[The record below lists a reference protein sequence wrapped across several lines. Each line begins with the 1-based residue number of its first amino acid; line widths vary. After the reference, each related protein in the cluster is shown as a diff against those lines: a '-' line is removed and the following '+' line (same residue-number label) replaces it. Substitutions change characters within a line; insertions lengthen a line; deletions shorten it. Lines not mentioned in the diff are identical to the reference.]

1 MMRSTGR
8 VREDA
13 GLEERIGK
21 LQRSL
26 RDCEIKRLELEKKLF
41 QYNSSNAHISH
52 LKYLKLKNALKDVCE
67 KERKAHL
74 RNQAFLQ
81 EFDATENRLHALISN
96 SQSSRDTKMLQGW
109 RQAEI
114 NTGSDMSRRIYH
126 PATIFMGRQM
136 SANSSIEHCLTQ
148 RKSPQPTKSFSI
160 SDPHSVRQAA
170 INSNLTDSC
179 VVPANSDTRCL
190 NKPDKIDVETSSAQI
205 RQEMLV
211 TSMAFSEDAATHR
224 TEIHKTPNGGVH
236 LAENKQSV
244 QLGTQTRERLSPEDG
259 MKDMQKDSPSNKV
272 EDSLVYERLV
282 HNEERFTHTSPSGF
296 SPDVGDHIN
305 KHTSDKHSTVENLS
319 GSHQLSKQEDEDFF
333 NSSSDLTVSITDS
346 EEMSADDLL
355 EAIDGKD
362 EIAADAPKSKDDVEW
377 VTSKKLPDQHLE
389 NAKEQ
394 HSQES
399 SSVSLSQ
406 NSLSD
411 NGFIHLLQSIEDMIL
426 EIGSKDMQLYQ
437 TTTLSPNKK
446 DDLVNLCNHMKPL
459 KKEDLEACCALV
471 VQHLQTEGSGKLF
484 LEKTDHTHKKDEKN
498 ERTISPLLRNHL
510 LGHVSFLKERGI
522 LKGGVPA
529 GFASALILNDE
540 MKTQQDH
547 LQTAR
552 KENILSSISESD
564 SQSCSLPKKDQ
575 VKPTQFKNQQDD
587 SSSCEDDSRRGKF
600 LEKKRVAANSNCLP
614 ESTTKSDH
622 EEKEDDEDLS
632 DISSIEIPGLMPA
645 NIHFTTKPASKK
657 NSEATVSSSESSP
670 EHRRENL
677 TTVPEPM
684 TSTAFNKGAPKI
696 KSKAFWGES
705 EDSSSDI
712 EAMLRPQTLNADA
725 DDFDDCFD

>member
-1 MMRSTGR
+1 MMSSAGP

-13 GLEERIGK
+13 GLEERIGN

-41 QYNSSNAHISH
+41 QYNSSDAHISH
-52 LKYLKLKNALKDVCE
+52 LKYVKLKNSLKEVCK

-74 RNQAFLQ
+74 RNQSFLQ
-81 EFDATENRLHALISN
+81 EFEAIENRLHGLIS
-96 SQSSRDTKMLQGW
+96 SSKLSHDTKMLQGW

-114 NTGSDMSRRIYH
+114 NTSSDMSRRIYH

-190 NKPDKIDVETSSAQI
+190 NKPDKIDVETSSWQI
-205 RQEMLV
+205 MPV
-211 TSMAFSEDAATHR
+211 TSIASSEGAATHR
-224 TEIHKTPNGGVH
+224 TEIDKTHNGREH

-244 QLGTQTRERLSPEDG
+244 QLSTQTQERLSPEYRTQDL
-259 MKDMQKDSPSNKV
+259 QRESPSNKV
-272 EDSLVYERLV
+272 EDLLVYERLV

-296 SPDVGDHIN
+296 PSDVGDHIN
-305 KHTSDKHSTVENLS
+305 KQASNKHNAVENLS
-319 GSHQLSKQEDEDFF
+319 GNQQLSKQEDNEFF

-346 EEMSADDLL
+346 DEMSADDLL
-355 EAIDGKD
+355 EAIDMNQESPTD
-362 EIAADAPKSKDDVEW
+362 VQKSKDIEVKWIANKRLTDQQVE
-377 VTSKKLPDQHLE
+377 E
-389 NAKEQ
+389 AKEQ
-394 HSQES
+394 NSHEES
-399 SSVSLSQ
+399 SSVSAMGR
-406 NSLSD
+406 NNLSD
-411 NGFIHLLQSIEDMIL
+411 NGFIHLLQSIEEMIL
-426 EIGSKDMQLYQ
+426 QIGSKDMQLYQ
-437 TTTLSPNKK
+437 ITSLTPTKK
-446 DDLVNLCNHMKPL
+446 DHLVNLCNHMKPL

-471 VQHLQTEGSGKLF
+471 FQCLQTEGGRSSF
-484 LEKTDHTHKKDEKN
+484 LEKTDHTFKKDEKN

-510 LGHVSFLKERGI
+510 LGHVSFLKEHGI

-529 GFASALILNDE
+529 GFASALIPNDE

-547 LQTAR
+547 LQIAR
-552 KENILSSISESD
+552 NEKGLTSVSSTE

-575 VKPTQFKNQQDD
+575 MGKGPVKPNQ
-587 SSSCEDDSRRGKF
+587 SKSHNINHYE
-600 LEKKRVAANSNCLP
+600 NSNVLP
-614 ESTTKSDH
+614 ENS
-622 EEKEDDEDLS
+622 KETDYEDLS
-632 DISSIEIPGLMPA
+632 DISNIEIPGLMPA
-645 NIHFTTKPASKK
+645 NINLTRKPTSKQISETTI
-657 NSEATVSSSESSP
+657 SSSESSP
-670 EHRRENL
+670 EHRRENM
-677 TTVPEPM
+677 TMVPEPV
-684 TSTAFNKGAPKI
+684 TQTASNKGAAKM

-712 EAMLRPQTLNADA
+712 EAMLRPQTQNVDA
-725 DDFDDCFD
+725 DDFDEDFD

>member
-1 MMRSTGR
+1 MMGSAERF
-8 VREDA
+8 REDA
-13 GLEERIGK
+13 GLEERIGE

-41 QYNSSNAHISH
+41 QYNTSDAHISH
-52 LKYLKLKNALKDVCE
+52 LKYMKLKNTLKDVCE
-67 KERKAHL
+67 KERKAFL
-74 RNQAFLQ
+74 RNKAFLQ
-81 EFDATENRLHALISN
+81 EFDAIENRLSALISN
-96 SQSSRDTKMLQGW
+96 SKTSHDTKMLQGW

-179 VVPANSDTRCL
+179 VVPANSDTQCL
-190 NKPDKIDVETSSAQI
+190 NKPDKIDVEASSSQI
-205 RQEMLV
+205 MPV
-211 TSMAFSEDAATHR
+211 TSIASSEDAATHR
-224 TEIHKTPNGGVH
+224 TDIHKTHSGMEH

-244 QLGTQTRERLSPEDG
+244 QLCTQTRKRLSPEDG
-259 MKDMQKDSPSNKV
+259 MEDLSKDSPSNKV
-272 EDSLVYERLV
+272 EDLLVYERLV

-296 SPDVGDHIN
+296 PPAVGDCIN
-305 KHTSDKHSTVENLS
+305 KETSNKYSTVENLT
-319 GSHQLSKQEDEDFF
+319 GTHQLSKQEDDDFF

-346 EEMSADDLL
+346 DEMSADELP
-355 EAIDGKD
+355 EAIDRKEGCSTN
-362 EIAADAPKSKDDVEW
+362 AQKSKAENVEW
-377 VTSKKLPDQHLE
+377 ISNKRLTDKHLE
-389 NAKEQ
+389 STRDQNSHE
-394 HSQES
+394 ES
-399 SSVSLSQ
+399 SSVSTISR
-406 NSLSD
+406 NILSD
-411 NGFIHLLQSIEDMIL
+411 NGFVHLLQSIEDMIL
-426 EIGSKDMQLYQ
+426 QIGSNDMQLYQ
-437 TTTLSPNKK
+437 TTSLTPTKK
-446 DDLVNLCNHMKPL
+446 DHLVNLCNYMKPL

-471 VQHLQTEGSGKLF
+471 VQYLQTEGSKRSF
-484 LEKTDHTHKKDEKN
+484 LEKTDHTHRKDENN

-540 MKTQQDH
+540 MKTQQAH

-552 KENILSSISESD
+552 NENVLTSNSSSE
-564 SQSCSLPKKDQ
+564 SQSCSLPNNDQ
-575 VKPTQFKNQQDD
+575 TGEGLGNPAQCKNHKIKPQEN
-587 SSSCEDDSRRGKF
+587 
-600 LEKKRVAANSNCLP
+600 
-614 ESTTKSDH
+614 TKETDH

-632 DISSIEIPGLMPA
+632 DISNIEIPGLTSA
-645 NIHFTTKPASKK
+645 NIHLTRKPTSKQI
-657 NSEATVSSSESSP
+657 SEATISSSESSP
-670 EHRRENL
+670 EHRRENV
-677 TTVPEPM
+677 TTLPEPVAHM
-684 TSTAFNKGAPKI
+684 TSRKDATKM

-712 EAMLRPQTLNADA
+712 EAMLRPQTQNADA
-725 DDFDDCFD
+725 DDFDDFFD